1 MSLNSEITRIKN
13 AKAAIKTAVAAKG
26 VDVGDGKLDTY
37 AAKIGEIV
45 TGENVIDF
53 IEGEPISFAIPE
65 GTTKIRRSCFNGYFD
80 LSGVT
85 VPNSV
90 TDVGVNAF
98 CDCTSLASIVL
109 PDSVTAVGAYAF
121 QRCTALTHVVL
132 SANLTGI
139 EGYVFDGCAKL
150 QELTIP
156 AKVTTMKASALNIG
170 SSTNK
175 ATITMKPT
183 TPPTIQSNT
192 IGANVTKIIVPAA
205 SYNAYITATNWAA
218 HADIIVAEDPV
229 EEWFLK
235 WLNMSSYGT
244 EFQFPFRSN
253 NEWYSKIKLVDG
265 DGGGMWYDDTQV
277 YYNDGKTVDDVTRD
291 WESDVYKTIDLF
303 QTPDENS
310 DFAQWL
316 RECGVKLVDK
326 WVLNA
331 QPALPVEGDGLYQ
344 TFTAQF
350 VSNAEVFT
358 SLGAFTNELRYG
370 NTDGNTKVYTVDPP
384 AWVSEAYRT
393 LHFAE
398 TPSGALLTWLQGNGT
413 KQE

>member
-53 IEGEPISFAIPE
+53 IEGEPISFAIPG
-65 GTTKIRRSCFNGYFD
+65 GTTRIRRSCFNGYFD

-90 TDVGVNAF
+90 TNVGVNAF

-218 HADIIVAEDPV
+218 HAGIIVAEDPV
-229 EEWFLK
+229 ETRFLSA
-235 WLNMSSYGT
+235 LNMSSYGT

-265 DGGGMWYDDTQV
+265 EGGGMWYDDTQV
-277 YYNDGKTVDDVTRD
+277 YYNTSYSEEQPTGWVADG
-291 WESDVYKTIDLF
+291 YKTIDLF
-303 QTPDENS
+303 QTPDDS
-310 DFAQWL
+310 GAVLWL
-316 RECGVKLVDK
+316 EECGVKLVDK

-331 QPALPVEGDGLYQ
+331 QPALPVEGDGQYQ
-344 TFTAQF
+344 TFSTQF
-350 VSNAEVFT
+350 VSNNELLT
-358 SLGAFTNELRYG
+358 TIRGFTNELKYG
-370 NTDGNTKVYTVDPP
+370 DNETTKIVYTVDPP
-384 AWVSEAYRT
+384 RWKNENYRT

>member
-37 AAKIGEIV
+37 AAKIGEIATSEDFEKMINGTMTTLVIPDGV
-45 TGENVIDF
+45 TSVRGYLCYQMKNLKNVVIPKSA
-53 IEGEPISFAIPE
+53 EGFNGGVFYGSGITSISFHDDVSYYLGESLVRDCFSLTQVHLPE
-65 GTTKIRRSCFNGYFD
+65 TLTTLR
-80 LSGVT
+80 
-85 VPNSV
+85 
-90 TDVGVNAF
+90 
-98 CDCTSLASIVL
+98 
-109 PDSVTAVGAYAF
+109 YAF
-121 QRCTALTHVVL
+121 FDNCQALT
-132 SANLTGI
+132 S
-139 EGYVFDGCAKL
+139 
-150 QELTIP
+150 LTIP
-156 AKVTTMKASALNIG
+156 SRVTTINGLALNIG

-183 TPPTIQSNT
+183 TPPTIQSNA
-192 IGANVTKIIVPAA
+192 IGENVAKIIVPAA

-229 EEWFLK
+229 EERFLK

-265 DGGGMWYDDTQV
+265 EGGGMWYDDTQV
-277 YYNDGKTVDDVTRD
+277 YYNNGKTVNDVTVY
-291 WESDVYKTIDLF
+291 WESDEYRTIDLF

-310 DFAQWL
+310 NFALWL
-316 RECGVKLVDK
+316 EECGVKFVETWL
-326 WVLNA
+326 LNN
-331 QPALPVEGDGLYQ
+331 QPALPVEGDGQYQ
-344 TFTAQF
+344 TFSTQF
-350 VSNAEVFT
+350 VSNNELLT
-358 SLGAFTNELRYG
+358 TIRGFTNELKYG
-370 NTDGNTKVYTVDPP
+370 DNETTKIVYTVDPP
-384 AWVSEAYRT
+384 RWKNENYRT
-393 LHFAE
+393 VRFAE

>member
-65 GTTKIRRSCFNGYFD
+65 GTTRIRRSCFNGYFD

-90 TDVGVNAF
+90 TNVGVNAF

-218 HADIIVAEDPV
+218 HAGIIVAEDPV
-229 EEWFLK
+229 ETRFLSA
-235 WLNMSSYGT
+235 LNMSSYGT

-265 DGGGMWYDDTQV
+265 EGGGMWYDDTQV
-277 YYNDGKTVDDVTRD
+277 YYNTSYSEEQPTGWVADG
-291 WESDVYKTIDLF
+291 YKTIDLF
-303 QTPDENS
+303 QTPDDS
-310 DFAQWL
+310 GAVLWL
-316 RECGVKLVDK
+316 EECGVKLVDK

-331 QPALPVEGDGLYQ
+331 QPALPVEGDGQYQ
-344 TFTAQF
+344 TFSTQF
-350 VSNAEVFT
+350 VSNNELLT
-358 SLGAFTNELRYG
+358 TIRGFTNELKYG
-370 NTDGNTKVYTVDPP
+370 DNETTKIVYTVDPP
-384 AWVSEAYRT
+384 RWKNENYRT

>member
-37 AAKIGEIV
+37 AAKIGEIATSEEFLKMINGTMTTLVIPDGV
-45 TGENVIDF
+45 TSIRGYLCYYMKNLKNVVIPKSA
-53 IEGEPISFAIPE
+53 EGFNGGAFFGSGITSISFYDDVSYYLGESLVRGCLSLTQVHLPE
-65 GTTKIRRSCFNGYFD
+65 TLTTLN
-80 LSGVT
+80 
-85 VPNSV
+85 
-90 TDVGVNAF
+90 
-98 CDCTSLASIVL
+98 
-109 PDSVTAVGAYAF
+109 YAF
-121 QRCTALTHVVL
+121 FDNCQALT
-132 SANLTGI
+132 S
-139 EGYVFDGCAKL
+139 
-150 QELTIP
+150 LTIP
-156 AKVTTMKASALNIG
+156 KNVTSIAGFALNIG
-170 SSTNK
+170 SSTDK

-229 EEWFLK
+229 GKWFLK

-277 YYNDGKTVDDVTRD
+277 YYNPSYSDEQPTGWVADG
-291 WESDVYKTIDLF
+291 YKTIDLF

-316 RECGVKLVDK
+316 EACGVKLVDK

-331 QPALPVEGDGLYQ
+331 QPALPVEGDGQYQ